1 VEDNQ
6 MKNNHEH
13 LVVQH
18 NLEPRKGKQP
28 VHQNQIRNKPGMK
41 KIQRG
46 EERVKHR
53 EHGTLSKDV

>member
-1 VEDNQ
+1 
-6 MKNNHEH
+6 MKNNHKH

-18 NLEPRKGKQP
+18 DLEPRKGKQP

-41 KIQRG
+41 EIQRG